1 MNFFVSWIV
10 YRRDYSELFSSFSQF
25 LASLGL
31 GQHYSSTSF
40 CLYRECNKSI
50 INALFKLRLP
60 QLESESIACLGLRP
74 IGIVTFVATCL
85 SFHALVEC
93 LVLLPVAD
101 ALEVGLVSFLVI
113 FVVVD

>member
-1 MNFFVSWIV
+1 MYWK
-10 YRRDYSELFSSFSQF
+10 DYNELFRSFSQF

-40 CLYRECNKSI
+40 CRIRELNKSI
-50 INALFKLRLP
+50 INTLFELRLP

-74 IGIVTFVATCL
+74 IGTVTFVATCL

-93 LVLLPVAD
+93 LVLLSVAD

-113 FVVVD
+113 LVVD